1 MSGTALVLG
10 GGGVTGAAW
19 EIGLLAGLAAQGMDL
34 STADLIVGTS
44 AGAVVGAQITSGIT
58 LKDLYEQHLAPPPSG
73 QAPGIGLAV
82 SAKWVRAAASSRD
95 QLKVRARLG
104 GMALKART
112 ITERER
118 LAMIADRL
126 PSAGWPIRR
135 LLITAVDA
143 DTGEFATFDSTSGAA
158 LVEAV
163 AASTAAPCVWPV
175 IHAAGRR
182 WIDGGVRSPVNAD
195 LAVGCDPV
203 VVIAPIP
210 RAGFW
215 GPGLPGE
222 VAALRDQGARVA
234 AISPDREE
242 GRFFI
247 GGGSLDPTL
256 RAPAARAGY
265 AQAPA
270 VAAEVAAV
278 WNSRQSP

>member
-1 MSGTALVLG
+1 MAGTALVLG

-19 EIGLLAGLAAQGMDL
+19 EIGMLAGLAAQGTDL

-44 AGAVVGAQITSGIT
+44 AGAVVGAQITSGTT
-58 LKDLYEQHLAPPPSG
+58 LKDLYEQHLMPPPSG
-73 QAPGIGLAV
+73 PLPGIGLAV
-82 SAKWVRAAASSRD
+82 SAKWAGAAASSRD

-104 GMALKART
+104 RMALKART
-112 ITERER
+112 ISERER

-126 PSAGWPIRR
+126 PSAEWPSRR
-135 LLITAVDA
+135 LLITVVDA
-143 DTGEFATFDSTSGAA
+143 DTGEFATLDSTSGVA

-182 WIDGGVRSPVNAD
+182 WIDGGVHSPVNAD

-203 VVIAPIP
+203 IVIAPIP

-215 GPGLPGE
+215 GPGLAGE
-222 VAALRDQGARVA
+222 VAALRDRGAQVVA
-234 AISPDREE
+234 IAPDREE
-242 GRFFI
+242 GRFM
-247 GGGSLDPTL
+247 GGNSLNPAL

-265 AQAPA
+265 AQASRG
-270 VAAEVAAV
+270 VDEVGGV
-278 WNSRQSP
+278 WSAC